1 MDRAEF
7 LAELAAADVRS
18 GETVYLERRGG
29 DYRWRR
35 GTPPATVAVGPVA
48 LGPVALG
55 PGAGSAGDDAPP
67 EAWMVYSGS
76 WPDASGD
83 DRAGFVGD
91 LLAELESMTGGHDR
105 CRWPLD
111 QPYPSRHG

>member
-1 MDRAEF
+1 MDRVEF

-29 DYRWRR
+29 DYQWRR
-35 GTPPATVAVGPVA
+35 GALATARPARDGP
-48 LGPVALG
+48 L
-55 PGAGSAGDDAPP
+55 P

-76 WPDASGD
+76 WPDSPGD
-83 DRAGFVGD
+83 DRSCFLGD